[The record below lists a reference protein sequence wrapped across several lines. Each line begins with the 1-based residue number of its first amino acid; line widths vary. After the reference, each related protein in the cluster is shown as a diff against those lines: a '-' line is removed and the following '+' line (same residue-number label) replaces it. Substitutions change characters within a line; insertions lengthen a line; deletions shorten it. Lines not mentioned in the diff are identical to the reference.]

1 MSNPTALV
9 TGASGEMGR
18 LLVPSLVERG
28 FDVVAID
35 LDAPIPDLKERCRE
49 AIRASILDY
58 DVMRDLFGRHEP
70 SLVFHLAAVLSSK
83 AEMDSDLAHRVN
95 VEATI
100 EMYRMCREIT
110 TGGDPLRFLFP
121 SSIAVYG
128 LPDEATKTKQG
139 AVRETE
145 WNVPSAMYGCN
156 KLYCELI
163 GSYLSRARGGADYPP
178 LDFRAI
184 RFPGLISAETLPT
197 GGTTD
202 YAPEMIHA
210 AAQNKPYTCFVSED
224 ARLPFMTMPDGVEA
238 LLKLASADV
247 SRLSTRVY
255 NIRGFS
261 ASAGEIKK
269 EVLEQFPRAEIGF
282 EPVPFRQAIVD
293 SWPADINDELAR
305 ADWGFSPKHGLA
317 EAFGGYLAPA
327 LRKRYAGSAAQ

>member
-1 MSNPTALV
+1 MSKPTALV
-9 TGASGEMGR
+9 TGANGEMGS

-28 FDVVAID
+28 FDVVVID
-35 LDAPIPDLKERCRE
+35 LDAVAPGLEEQCKE
-49 AIRASILDY
+49 AVQSSILDY
-58 DVMRDLFGRHEP
+58 EVMRGLFGKHTP
-70 SLVFHLAAVLSSK
+70 SHIYHLAAVLSSK
-83 AEMDSDLAHRVN
+83 AETDPDLAHSVN

-100 EMYRMCREIT
+100 EMYRMCRELSS
-110 TGGDPLRFLFP
+110 GGPPLRFLFP

-128 LPDEATKTKQG
+128 MPDAAIKDEQG

-145 WNVPSAMYGCN
+145 WLVPSAMYGCN

-163 GSYLSRARGGADYPP
+163 GSYLSEARGAADHAA

-184 RFPGLISAETLPT
+184 RFPGLISAETQPT

-210 AAQNKPYTCFVSED
+210 AAQGKPYTCFVSEET
-224 ARLPFMTMPDGVEA
+224 RLPFMTMPDGIEA
-238 LLKLASADV
+238 LLKLAEADA
-247 SRLSTRVY
+247 SQLSTRIY

-269 EVLEQFPRAEIGF
+269 EVLAQFPDAAIGF
-282 EPVPFRQAIVD
+282 ESVPFRQAIVD

-305 ADWGFSPKHGLA
+305 ADWGLSPKHGLA

-327 LRKRYAGSAAQ
+327 LRKRYGAAAI